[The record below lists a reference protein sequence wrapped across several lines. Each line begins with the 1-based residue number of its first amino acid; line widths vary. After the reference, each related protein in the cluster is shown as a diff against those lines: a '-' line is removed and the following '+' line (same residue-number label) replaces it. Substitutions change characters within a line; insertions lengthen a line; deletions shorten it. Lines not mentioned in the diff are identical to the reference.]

1 MVEMPNVSKTVDI
14 SLTKRIITDSSNADF
29 VLSGKVSIEYG
40 ACKVLAVD
48 RLWTWFYNAKEHHS
62 RSEKRWQC
70 MDQSKLRKCGKAK
83 CSIACEDENRGKP
96 KSHYGLPSVWRQKE
110 CLTCLIKVSF

>member
-48 RLWTWFYNAKEHHS
+48 RLWTWFYNANLALLK
-62 RSEKRWQC
+62 
-70 MDQSKLRKCGKAK
+70 
-83 CSIACEDENRGKP
+83 SIIRDLKKDG
-96 KSHYGLPSVWRQKE
+96 SVWTNLNCENVEKQNAVYLVKMKIE
-110 CLTCLIKVSF
+110 ENQNLIMDFHQCGVKKNV

>member
-1 MVEMPNVSKTVDI
+1 MGKT
-14 SLTKRIITDSSNADF
+14 F
-29 VLSGKVSIEYG
+29 
-40 ACKVLAVD
+40 
-48 RLWTWFYNAKEHHS
+48 NAKGLHT

-83 CSIACEDENRGKP
+83 CSAPCEDENRGKP

-110 CLTCLIKVSF
+110 CLTCLIKVSDLEFSTS